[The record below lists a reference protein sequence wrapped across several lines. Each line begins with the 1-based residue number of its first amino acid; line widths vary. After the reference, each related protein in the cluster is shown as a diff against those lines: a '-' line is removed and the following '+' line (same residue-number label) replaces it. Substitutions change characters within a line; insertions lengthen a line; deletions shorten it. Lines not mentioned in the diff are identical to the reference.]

1 VVVTCTS
8 CQKKYRLEDK
18 HFVGRDHFQF
28 KCPSCGQPID
38 ARKPQAE
45 GDAKPP
51 ATQPIN
57 KKVEATWTESDVP
70 EAELLAL
77 PPGKRVSLAVLQG
90 ADSGLILAVD
100 KPVVVIGRA
109 DADLVLGDS
118 EVSRRHARLEF
129 KGLNVQ
135 LRDLNSTNG
144 TYVNEQRI
152 TVTPLDNQTEFRVGA
167 TTLMMII
174 TDVEE

>member
-1 VVVTCTS
+1 MVVTCSS

-28 KCPSCGQPID
+28 KCPSCGQPIE
-38 ARKPQAE
+38 ARKPLGE

-51 ATQPIN
+51 TAPQV

-70 EAELLAL
+70 EADLLAL
-77 PPGKRVSLAVLQG
+77 PSGKRVSLAVLQG

-152 TVTPLDNQTEFRVGA
+152 TVTQVDNQTEFRVGA
-167 TTLMMII
+167 TTLMLII
-174 TDVEE
+174 TDLEE

>member
-1 VVVTCTS
+1 VVVTCSS

-18 HFVGRDHFQF
+18 HFLDRDHFQF
-28 KCPSCGQPID
+28 KCPSCGQPIE
-38 ARKPQAE
+38 ARKPQVV
-45 GDAKPP
+45 GGGQPP
-51 ATQPIN
+51 RTQQV

-77 PPGKRVSLAVLQG
+77 PTGKRVSLAVLQG

-100 KPVVVIGRA
+100 KPVMVIGRA

>member
-1 VVVTCTS
+1 VVVTCNS

-38 ARKPQAE
+38 ARKPRAE
-45 GDAKPP
+45 GEAQPP
-51 ATQPIN
+51 TPQPV
-57 KKVEATWTESDVP
+57 KKLEATWTESDVP

-77 PPGKRVSLAVLQG
+77 PSGKRVSLAVLQG

-100 KPVVVIGRA
+100 KPVMVIGRA
-109 DADLVLGDS
+109 DADLVLADS

-129 KGLNVQ
+129 KGLGVQ

-152 TVTPLDNQTEFRVGA
+152 TVTQVDNQTEFRIGA
-167 TTLMMII
+167 TTLMLII

>member
-1 VVVTCTS
+1 VVVTCAS

-18 HFVGRDHFQF
+18 HFVGRDRFLF
-28 KCPSCGQPID
+28 KCPSCGQPIE
-38 ARKPQAE
+38 AKRPPTE
-45 GDAKPP
+45 GEPEPSTAKRV
-51 ATQPIN
+51 

-77 PPGKRVSLAVLQG
+77 PTGKRVSLAVLQG
-90 ADSGLILAVD
+90 PDSGLIHPVE

-129 KGLNVQ
+129 KGLSVQ

-152 TVTPLDNQTEFRVGA
+152 TVTPVDNQAEFRVGA
-167 TTLMMII
+167 TTLMLII
-174 TDVEE
+174 TDAEE